1 MTIENELDSTMTEDV
16 VVETIVCE
24 KDPYKGEAY
33 CIECF
38 GPKNK
43 KYFFFYN
50 SQGPFCCKRCYADFL
65 NVEYES
71 LPNVRWEG
79 VLK

>member
-1 MTIENELDSTMTEDV
+1 MTIENELDSTMTEDI

>member
-1 MTIENELDSTMTEDV
+1 MTGDI